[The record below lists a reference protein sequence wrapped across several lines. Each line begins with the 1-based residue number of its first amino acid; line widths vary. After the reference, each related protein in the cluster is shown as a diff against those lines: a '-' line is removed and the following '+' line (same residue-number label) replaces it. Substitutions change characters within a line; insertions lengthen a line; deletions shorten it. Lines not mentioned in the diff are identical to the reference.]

1 MTAQRSQAIVAG
13 RMAPQ
18 LIALTWRVV
27 MTDAADI
34 VQRSGGVL
42 LPHLRGLCAACRFLY
57 PVPKGGG

>member
-1 MTAQRSQAIVAG
+1 
-13 RMAPQ
+13 MAPQ